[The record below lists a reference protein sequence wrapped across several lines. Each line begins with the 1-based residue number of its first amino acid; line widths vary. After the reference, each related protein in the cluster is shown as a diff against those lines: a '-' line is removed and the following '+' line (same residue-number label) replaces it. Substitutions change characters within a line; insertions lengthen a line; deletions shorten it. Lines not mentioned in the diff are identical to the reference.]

1 MVVHYGI
8 LYSLVVGCSELAG
21 VKLNSSSSPRCTLPL
36 PNSLLAYRRDHPLL
50 VSTAHT
56 DRNIVLHSMSAYPHG
71 GKWYQPPGS
80 AIESVTCY
88 GVQKVERAMRSLAD
102 LWPRSQGL
110 GCQGLELEPKA
121 SENRSRSSLGPPPTR
136 AKRGSCCSLLHSRRW
151 STPSGY
157 IILLPSLLEALKGVI
172 WEK

>member
-1 MVVHYGI
+1 MSWPGYNWTH
-8 LYSLVVGCSELAG
+8 
-21 VKLNSSSSPRCTLPL
+21 PPL
-36 PNSLLAYRRDHPLL
+36 PAAPSHYQTHFLLTGETILSWCPPP
-50 VSTAHT
+50 
-56 DRNIVLHSMSAYPHG
+56 IHSMSAYPHG
-71 GKWYQPPGS
+71 GKWYQPPRS

-102 LWPRSQGL
+102 LWRRSQGL

-136 AKRGSCCSLLHSRRW
+136 AKRGSCCSPLHSRRC
-151 STPSGY
+151 SKPSGY